1 MCQGVLS
8 DGKRALCTNPTND
21 PCFPHEK
28 AMLNRVQIYVRQI
41 HTHTQRHAYLKDLVS
56 GPQPA
61 IPGCRPFF
69 INFMD
74 HDGILWGQ
82 RAAEQSPQH
91 PVCHNPVHA
100 MSGERGLPPYRGSCH
115 RPQ

>member
-61 IPGCRPFF
+61 SNPRNTPCATTPCTPCQEKEGYHHTEIAAIVPSKKSTATLR
-69 INFMD
+69 M
-74 HDGILWGQ
+74 Q
-82 RAAEQSPQH
+82 RQLIK
-91 PVCHNPVHA
+91 
-100 MSGERGLPPYRGSCH
+100 R
-115 RPQ
+115 